1 MSTLSSLMRSSAG
14 VVAYDAFAASL
25 AQSFGDVATRALN
38 SACGGDTDASTA
50 AGIDVT
56 VGGNNRACAFT
67 ASDGSPYVIRANLRV
82 MSLSAAS
89 GLQANLTANYTKLEY
104 DAVVVCSQPPE
115 PLRANDKYFV
125 FVVTPNFGTD
135 MTRLLLDSSPHKQR
149 RIVAQLQ
156 CFFADLPVLLSD
168 VKAGNV
174 LRRRVRHE
182 ESFTVCD
189 FDEAYA
195 LDCALA
201 REQALFFFVTSY
213 FSGTAIPAVQYGILD
228 TMRNLYYGEHFGPSS
243 PSNAR
248 FPDGRLV
255 DRLAKHSSLV
265 NGYKNALGM
274 AVKDTKLRR
283 YFHDYWYFLLT
294 YLLETVKA
302 QEKAKADSKP
312 YKATPLPDEFTSVAS
327 FLNEKARV
335 DAPRTRMEEFKAYLR
350 FEGTLFLPF
359 AVQHRIDFAHAA
371 MTFIF
376 HIGFALSK
384 SARSACDEYTKDK
397 YDEKNKWHLPP
408 SRDEGWSDPAVYKQ
422 SGISLYSLKRSLERL
437 HSVLTTDSYRR
448 DSHARTGARLYSS
461 YKP

>member
-14 VVAYDAFAASL
+14 VVAYDAFATSL
-25 AQSFGDVATRALN
+25 AQSFGDVAVSALN
-38 SACGGDTDASTA
+38 SACGGDTDA
-50 AGIDVT
+50 GIDVI
-56 VGGNNRACAFT
+56 VGGNNRACTFT
-67 ASDGSPYVIRANLRV
+67 ASDGSSYVIRANLRA

-89 GLQANLTANYTKLEY
+89 GLQENLTANYTKLEY

-135 MTRLLLDSSPHKQR
+135 MTRLLLASSPHKQR

-156 CFFADLPVLLSD
+156 CFFAELPVLLSD
-168 VKAGNV
+168 VKAGNI

-195 LDCALA
+195 LECALA
-201 REQALFFFVTSY
+201 HEQALFFLVTSY
-213 FSGTAIPAVQYGILD
+213 FSGTAIPAVQSGILE
-228 TMRNLYYGEHFGPSS
+228 TMRNLYYGEHVGPSS

-255 DRLAKHSSLV
+255 GRLAKHSSLV
-265 NGYKNALGM
+265 SSYRVALDM

-302 QEKAKADSKP
+302 QEKAKAESKP
-312 YKATPLPDEFTSVAS
+312 YKATPLPAEFTSVAS
-327 FLNEKARV
+327 FLNEKASS
-335 DAPRTRMEEFKAYLR
+335 DARRTRMQDITHFIR
-350 FEGTLFLPF
+350 FDGTLFLPF

-384 SARSACDEYTKDK
+384 SARSACDEYTDNK
-397 YDEKNKWHLPP
+397 YGEKNKWHSPP
-408 SRDEGWSDPAVYKQ
+408 SRDEGWSDPAVYNQ
-422 SGISLYSLKRSLERL
+422 SGISLYSLRRSVERI
-437 HSVLTTDSYRR
+437 HSVLTSDSYRR
-448 DSHARTGARLYSS
+448 DSHDRTDARLYSS